1 MLSNVSLAPEVASL
15 LASRAEG
22 IDHVGIAVRD
32 LEKALPFYS
41 DILGLTVSERRQT
54 VGEKTGMVSAVLT
67 GGPVTFVLV
76 QGTSP
81 ESQVNRFIERHGAGV
96 QHIAVRVRG
105 LAGVMEDLQ
114 VRGLEFITRLI
125 KSKGLHQAFAVRDP
139 DSGIMLELIERVGEE
154 DGFDDDNVAELFRQM
169 EESEHF

>member
-1 MLSNVSLAPEVASL
+1 
-15 LASRAEG
+15 
-22 IDHVGIAVRD
+22 
-32 LEKALPFYS
+32 
-41 DILGLTVSERRQT
+41 
-54 VGEKTGMVSAVLT
+54 
-67 GGPVTFVLV
+67 
-76 QGTSP
+76 
-81 ESQVNRFIERHGAGV
+81 
-96 QHIAVRVRG
+96 
-105 LAGVMEDLQ
+105 MEDLQ